1 MANDSRRFRGRR
13 RVQGARFEVRRVLY
27 MATLRAVSTNALI
40 RVFDRRLIATGKR
53 ASALVAC
60 MRKLLTTL
68 NALVRTNKAWDSSV
82 HQACHATRL
91 LGGYSFA

>member
-27 MATLRAVSTNALI
+27 MAALRAVSTNALI

-91 LGGYSFA
+91 LGDYSFA